1 MKILKTD
8 CLSDGFRMPGEFE
21 KQDGCLMIY
30 PWRPG
35 SWNYNAKYARDV
47 FVEIAHILGAY
58 EDVYMIVRSEDMNEA
73 ITRLD
78 HPHIHIIEASSD
90 DAWARDTGP
99 TFVINDKG
107 ERRGINWEFNAWGG
121 SYDGLYSHWEYDQVI
136 PNHLCEYLGDDLYE
150 ARPFVL
156 EGGSIHVEG

>member
-8 CLSDGFRMPGEFE
+8 CLSNGFRMPGEFE

-58 EDVYMIVRSEDMNEA
+58 KDVYMIVRSEDMNEA
-73 ITRLD
+73 VTRLN
-78 HPHIHIIEASSD
+78 HPHIHIIE
-90 DAWARDTGP
+90 
-99 TFVINDKG
+99 V
-107 ERRGINWEFNAWGG
+107 
-121 SYDGLYSHWEYDQVI
+121 GLV
-136 PNHLCEYLGDDLYE
+136 
-150 ARPFVL
+150 
-156 EGGSIHVEG
+156 

>member
-1 MKILKTD
+1 
-8 CLSDGFRMPGEFE
+8 
-21 KQDGCLMIY
+21 MIY

-73 ITRLD
+73 VTRLN
-78 HPHIHIIEASSD
+78 HPHIHIIEASSN

-99 TFVINDKG
+99 TFVINDNG
-107 ERRGINWEFNAWGG
+107 EIRTAKCGG
-121 SYDGLYSHWEYDQVI
+121 LTGNLMPGVEVMMVYI
-136 PNHLCEYLGDDLYE
+136 PIGKMISLFRIISVNILEMTCMKH
-150 ARPFVL
+150 VL
-156 EGGSIHVEG
+156 LS

>member
-73 ITRLD
+73 VTRLN
-78 HPHIHIIEASSD
+78 HPHIHIIEASSN

-107 ERRGINWEFNAWGG
+107 ERRGISWEFNA
-121 SYDGLYSHWEYDQVI
+121 
-136 PNHLCEYLGDDLYE
+136 
-150 ARPFVL
+150 
-156 EGGSIHVEG
+156 

>member
-58 EDVYMIVRSEDMNEA
+58 EDVYMIVRSEDMNEVVMMHGQE
-73 ITRLD
+73 ILD
-78 HPHIHIIEASSD
+78 
-90 DAWARDTGP
+90 
-99 TFVINDKG
+99 
-107 ERRGINWEFNAWGG
+107 
-121 SYDGLYSHWEYDQVI
+121 L
-136 PNHLCEYLGDDLYE
+136 LL
-150 ARPFVL
+150 
-156 EGGSIHVEG
+156 